1 MTLFINWIKKQ
12 MDLVL
17 GIGLYVGL
25 ELGFGLVIGFR
36 IMVYFTFRVFV
47 MVSTTIYFNES

>member
-25 ELGFGLVIGFR
+25 ALGFGLVIGFR